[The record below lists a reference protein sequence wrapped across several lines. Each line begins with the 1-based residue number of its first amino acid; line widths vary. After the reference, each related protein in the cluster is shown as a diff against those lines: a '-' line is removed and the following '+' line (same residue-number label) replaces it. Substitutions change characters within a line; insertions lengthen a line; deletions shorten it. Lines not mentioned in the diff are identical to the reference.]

1 MHKLSITL
9 LLSLTCYASICTAK
23 NVLPFKTDVVVDGVN
38 NEWKTPLPKYDK
50 TTCIN
55 YEVANDQKN
64 LYFILRITDE
74 ATKKQIIQ
82 NGLEIWINKDG
93 KKDTLT
99 GVTYPVIARK
109 KAQTT
114 GMPFQQEQNAA
125 PTGSASTEKTT
136 TNKAQDTAKVVF
148 TPTKD
153 LKLTRFLVNNGI
165 QPIKGCPVQ
174 ILAAEDNSGSLIY
187 ELAIPFN
194 TFYKESL
201 DESDAKVK
209 FAFGFIVK
217 GSATEN
223 DIMGAMMG
231 SMMGGMGGPGG
242 GGPSR
247 SDMQAMRSVMGLNT
261 SATTTFDK
269 KLWFKTY
276 LAVQK
281 TTK

>member
-1 MHKLSITL
+1 MHKSFIAL
-9 LLSLTCYASICTAK
+9 LLPLTCFASICTAK
-23 NVLPFKTDVVVDGVN
+23 NVLPFKTDVVVDGIN
-38 NEWKTPLPKYDK
+38 NEWKTPLPNYDK

-64 LYFILRITDE
+64 LYFILRIADE
-74 ATKKQIIQ
+74 ATQKQIIQ

-109 KAQTT
+109 MAQTT
-114 GMPFQQEQNAA
+114 GMSSQQGQNDA
-125 PTGSASTEKTT
+125 PAESASTK
-136 TNKAQDTAKVVF
+136 KAQDTAKVVF

-174 ILAAEDNSGSLIY
+174 LSAAEDNSNCLIY

-209 FAFGFIVK
+209 FAIGFIVK

-223 DIMGAMMG
+223 DIMSAMMG
-231 SMMGGMGGPGG
+231 SMMRGMGGPGG
-242 GGPSR
+242 GGPGGG
-247 SDMQAMRSVMGLNT
+247 DMRAMRSVMGLD
-261 SATTTFDK
+261 SSTTATFDK

-276 LAVQK
+276 LSVPK
-281 TTK
+281 TKK

>member
-23 NVLPFKTDVVVDGVN
+23 NVLPFKTDVVVDGIN

-55 YEVANDQKN
+55 YEVANDQKS
-64 LYFILRITDE
+64 LYFILRIADE

-109 KAQTT
+109 KAQA
-114 GMPFQQEQNAA
+114 GMPGQQGQNGA
-125 PTGSASTEKTT
+125 PAESASTEKAA

-223 DIMGAMMG
+223 DMMGAMMG
-231 SMMGGMGGPGG
+231 SMMRGMGGPGG
-242 GGPSR
+242 GGPDAGEMR
-247 SDMQAMRSVMGLNT
+247 AMRSAMGINS
-261 SATTTFDK
+261 SATATFDK
-269 KLWFKTY
+269 TLWFKTY

-281 TTK
+281 ATK

>member
-23 NVLPFKTDVVVDGVN
+23 NVLPFKTDVVVDGIN
-38 NEWKTPLPKYDK
+38 NEWTTPLPKYDK

-55 YEVANDQKN
+55 YVVANDQKS
-64 LYFILRITDE
+64 LYFILRIADE

-109 KAQTT
+109 KAQI
-114 GMPFQQEQNAA
+114 GMPLQQGQNGAPAVSA
-125 PTGSASTEKTT
+125 PTEKET
-136 TNKAQDTAKVVF
+136 TNKAQDSAKVVF

-223 DIMGAMMG
+223 DMMGAMMG
-231 SMMGGMGGPGG
+231 SMMRGMGGPGG
-242 GGPSR
+242 GGPDAG
-247 SDMQAMRSVMGLNT
+247 DMRVMRSVMGLDN
-261 SATTTFDK
+261 STTATFDK

>member
-1 MHKLSITL
+1 MHKSFITL
-9 LLSLTCYASICTAK
+9 LLLLTCSASIFAAK
-23 NVLPFKTDVVVDGVN
+23 NVLPFKTDVVVDGIN
-38 NEWKTPLPKYDK
+38 NEWKMPLSNYDK

-109 KAQTT
+109 KTPTA
-114 GMPFQQEQNAA
+114 GMPSQQGQNDA
-125 PTGSASTEKTT
+125 PPKIASTEKTT
-136 TNKAQDTAKVVF
+136 KNQTQDTAKVVF

-153 LKLTRFLVNNGI
+153 LKLTRFLVSNGI

-174 ILAAEDNSGSLIY
+174 ISVAEDNSNCLIY

-201 DESDAKVK
+201 EDSDAKVK
-209 FAFGFIVK
+209 FAIGFIVK

-223 DIMGAMMG
+223 DMMRAMMG
-231 SMMGGMGGPGG
+231 SMMHGMGGPGG
-242 GGPSR
+242 GPGGG
-247 SDMQAMRSVMGLNT
+247 DMGAMMSVMGLDSST
-261 SATTTFDK
+261 TTTFDK
-269 KLWFKTY
+269 KFWFKTY
-276 LAVQK
+276 LSAPK
-281 TTK
+281 TKK

>member
-23 NVLPFKTDVVVDGVN
+23 NVLPFKTDVVVDGIN
-38 NEWKTPLPKYDK
+38 NEWTTPLPKYDK

-55 YEVANDQKN
+55 YVVANDQKS
-64 LYFILRITDE
+64 LYFILRIADE

-109 KAQTT
+109 KAQI
-114 GMPFQQEQNAA
+114 GMPLQQGQNGAPAVSA
-125 PTGSASTEKTT
+125 PTEKET
-136 TNKAQDTAKVVF
+136 TNKAQDSAKVVF

-223 DIMGAMMG
+223 DMMGAMMG
-231 SMMGGMGGPGG
+231 SMMRGMGGPGG
-242 GGPSR
+242 GGPDAG
-247 SDMQAMRSVMGLNT
+247 DMRAMRSVMGLDN
-261 SATTTFDK
+261 STTATFDK